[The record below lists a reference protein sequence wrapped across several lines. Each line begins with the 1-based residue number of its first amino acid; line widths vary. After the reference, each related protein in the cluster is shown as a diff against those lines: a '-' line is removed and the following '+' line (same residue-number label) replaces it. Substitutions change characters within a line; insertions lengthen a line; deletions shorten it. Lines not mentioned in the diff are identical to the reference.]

1 MLSTFSNWVLTVC
14 SQEQLQQKMQA
25 VLRDNESLHRENDNL
40 RRELERLRRSTN
52 ATVINTAS
60 GSSAVP
66 SNAPPSTPVKKQAE
80 GTETTASHSE

>member
-1 MLSTFSNWVLTVC
+1 
-14 SQEQLQQKMQA
+14 MQA

-40 RRELERLRRSTN
+40 RRELERLRRSTT

-66 SNAPPSTPVKKQAE
+66 VNVPVPSTPISKHTDGPE
-80 GTETTASHSE
+80 SSP